1 MAGFPSQFSVAM
13 LPARTPAGRAPT
25 AIAPPHVFGRKPAC
39 RWFTRANLL
48 ASSGSI
54 LHPISPAAPG
64 TFGTCGVGTVRGPG
78 LRTANLS
85 LQKEFPLSDFRR
97 VEFRAEFFNVTNT
110 AILNAPST
118 WIYSNLGLINSSQGE
133 RNIQFALK
141 FYF

>member
-13 LPARTPAGRAPT
+13 LPARTPAGRCPT
-25 AIAPPHVFGRKPAC
+25 AMHLLTCSGESPLLVHPG
-39 RWFTRANLL
+39 NSL

-54 LHPISPAAPG
+54 LHPIVRPLRARSEHAASAQY
-64 TFGTCGVGTVRGPG
+64 GVRACALPI
-78 LRTANLS
+78 
-85 LQKEFPLSDFRR
+85 SDFRR
-97 VEFRAEFFNVTNT
+97 LEFRAEFFNVTNT

-141 FYF
+141 FY